1 MKKKQETKAQEQ
13 QQAPQIF
20 INAQYIKD
28 LSLEVPL
35 APEIFKELNA
45 APQVDINVDI
55 QAKHLEKNFFNV
67 TLKMLLEGN
76 FEEKK
81 IFILELEY
89 ASVVTLN
96 IPKEHIEPVLL
107 IEIPRQMFPFAR
119 SIILHNL
126 ANAGLP
132 PINLQPIDFAQIYA
146 RKKAN

>member
-1 MKKKQETKAQEQ
+1 MKKEEQIEKKDEQ
-13 QQAPQIF
+13 QIPQIF

-35 APEIFKELNA
+35 APEIFKELNT
-45 APQVDINVDI
+45 APHVDINVDI

-67 TLKMLLEGN
+67 SLKMLLEGN
-76 FEEKK
+76 LEEKK
-81 IFILELEY
+81 VFILELEY

-96 IPKEHIEPVLL
+96 VPQEHVEPVLL

-119 SIILHNL
+119 SIILQNL